1 MTGRW
6 WNVSYDYSGARVLVT
21 GGTSGLGGAIAEAY
35 REAGADVAITGT
47 RGSPAEYDE
56 DLSGYR
62 YFQLDVENRAQVDS
76 VAAAQPKL
84 DILINNAGG
93 MLGAQGLDEMEP
105 DNFERALAIHLMSGQ
120 RMAYGCKD
128 KLAQSRLPG
137 GASVVGMG
145 SLGSYFGLEIIP
157 GYGPAKTGL
166 LGLTRTLAVA
176 WAKHNIRVNVVSA
189 GTTWTRMTEPVL
201 SDPEFSRAHL
211 ARTPLGRHGV
221 TDEINGVV
229 LFVTSGAAAWM
240 TGQAIAVD
248 GGYTIMG

>member
-1 MTGRW
+1 MSGRW
-6 WNVSYDYSGARVLVT
+6 SNVSFDYSGARVLVT
-21 GGTSGLGGAIAEAY
+21 GGTSGLGAAIAEAY

-47 RGSPAEYDE
+47 RGSPADYDE
-56 DLSGYR
+56 DLAGYS
-62 YFQLDVENRAQVDS
+62 YFQLDVENRAQVDA
-76 VAAAQPKL
+76 VAAAQPSL

-120 RMAYGCKD
+120 RMAYGCRE
-128 KLAQSRLPG
+128 KLARSKLPG
-137 GASVVGMG
+137 GASIVGMG

-201 SDPEFSRAHL
+201 SDPEFSRPHL
-211 ARTPLGRHGV
+211 ARTPLNRHGV